1 MAMKFDPFRELDR
14 MAGAL
19 LDPRQRLRLMPID
32 LYREG
37 DHYILN
43 ADLPGIDPGSVDV
56 DVDGQLLTIRAERT
70 IHVPEGATWLNRERE
85 SGTFLRQLN
94 LGQGINIEGI
104 SAKYENGVLSV
115 FIPVSERAKPRKIEV
130 SSSYTGD
137 SNVISGESETVSS
150 TIGSGTSSGSASS
163 SGSGGSGSGSGSG
176 MGGSGSGSGSGMGSS
191 GSGSGSGM
199 GSSGSGSGSGMGGSG
214 SGSGSGGFGSGSSG
228 GSGSGGM
235 DSSGSGSGSSGS

>member
-70 IHVPEGATWLNRERE
+70 IQASDTVTWLTRERE

-94 LGQGINIEGI
+94 LGQGIDIDGI

-115 FIPVSERAKPRKIEV
+115 LIPVSERAKPRKIEV
-130 SSSYTGD
+130 SSSYKDANT
-137 SNVISGESETVSS
+137 ISGQSSSESVASS
-150 TIGSGTSSGSASS
+150 TSSS
-163 SGSGGSGSGSGSG
+163 SGSV
-176 MGGSGSGSGSGMGSS
+176 
-191 GSGSGSGM
+191 
-199 GSSGSGSGSGMGGSG
+199 
-214 SGSGSGGFGSGSSG
+214 GSGSSG
-228 GSGSGGM
+228 GSMGSGSM
-235 DSSGSGSGSSGS
+235 GSGSSGSSGSSGDQGSGI

>member
-70 IHVPEGATWLNRERE
+70 IHVPDGATWLNRERE

-115 FIPVSERAKPRKIEV
+115 FIPVSERARPRKIEV
-130 SSSYTGD
+130 SSSYSGD

-150 TIGSGTSSGSASS
+150 SVSSGSSSGSASGGGSDS
-163 SGSGGSGSGSGSG
+163 SGGMGSGGSGSG
-176 MGGSGSGSGSGMGSS
+176 MGGSGSSGSGFGSGGSGSPGSS
-191 GSGSGSGM
+191 GSGSGSG
-199 GSSGSGSGSGMGGSG
+199 
-214 SGSGSGGFGSGSSG
+214 
-228 GSGSGGM
+228 GM
-235 DSSGSGSGSSGS
+235 DPGSGSSGS